1 MTGRICVSIAA
12 ATPAEV
18 AAAAA
23 AAAGA
28 EVIEV
33 RLDALAGGVEINI
46 DDFAA
51 LGNGGRKLL
60 FTNRAP
66 WEGGGFSGSE
76 EERIAPL
83 IEAAGRGFWADIEL
97 SAPEAG
103 RRAVIGAAAPEARVI
118 VSWHDFSSTPGP
130 RELSDILARMAE
142 SGAHAGKIVTTAHGP
157 GDVLRVL
164 SLLDAAAGRGFPL
177 IAFCM
182 GEAGRISRV
191 ATLFLGGFM
200 SYAAPDEGGGAT
212 APGQLTLAAMRRII
226 GEMA

>member
-1 MTGRICVSIAA
+1 MTGKICVSIAA

-18 AAAAA
+18 ASAAAA
-23 AAAGA
+23 AASAD
-28 EVIEV
+28 VIEV
-33 RLDALAGGVEINI
+33 RLDALASRVSI

-51 LGNGGRKLL
+51 AGNGGRELL
-60 FTNRAP
+60 FTNRPP

-76 EERIAPL
+76 EERTAPL

-97 SAPEAG
+97 SAPEAS
-103 RRAVIGAAAPEARVI
+103 RRAVIGAAAPDARVI
-118 VSWHDFSSTPGP
+118 VSWHDFSSTPDP
-130 RELSDILARMAE
+130 RELSAILARMAE
-142 SGAHAGKIVTTAHGP
+142 SGAHVGKIVTTAHGP
-157 GDVLRVL
+157 NDVLRVL
-164 SLLDAAAGRGFPL
+164 SLLEEAAARDFPL

-200 SYAAPDEGGGAT
+200 SYVAPDEGGGAT
-212 APGQLTLAAMRRII
+212 APGQLTLSAMRRII